1 MTLHLKT
8 KNTPTHTPFLY
19 RYPARCWLLP
29 RMPSVCLA
37 HTLLVSE
44 HPPPCPSGPLNAHFA
59 SQAPSHPSRSS
70 FSSCP
75 SFLIFSRATLFPVH
89 GFGNVWPPE
98 EFICPN
104 PSLCPSAAE
113 DVPQTSICQ
122 DSCKTQEGLD
132 VLGLK
137 LED

>member
-1 MTLHLKT
+1 MTQNKT
-8 KNTPTHTPFLY
+8 PPHTPFLY
-19 RYPARCWLLP
+19 RYPARRRLLP
-29 RMPSVCLA
+29 RMPPVCLA

-44 HPPPCPSGPLNAHFA
+44 HPPPLSFGASKCSLCLAGPLSPFKV
-59 SQAPSHPSRSS
+59 
-70 FSSCP
+70 
-75 SFLIFSRATLFPVH
+75 LIFFLPVLPDLLQSRATLFPVH